1 MPLSRLLVSQ
11 CSLSGHTTKQLPQV
25 FFLHRGPPVEVGGSA
40 SASLLA
46 CCEVLSE
53 PLWLPALGRQWAVLS
68 VPLVMSRWYAGAAPN
83 WSPRLGHG
91 APIAHRERAAAPEC
105 RVNVLHSCDHSGIA
119 ATTDSHEC
127 RAPWLEG
134 VGGGWPPEVILKCDH
149 LVLCARSH
157 KALPV
162 GELVISA
169 RGLDFIRAWNQ
180 FWHVQD
186 AHQRE
191 ELKLSTE

>member
-149 LVLCARSH
+149 FSFVHARIRRFLLESSSSRLVAWISS
-157 KALPV
+157 
-162 GELVISA
+162 ELGISFGTF
-169 RGLDFIRAWNQ
+169 RMLT
-180 FWHVQD
+180 
-186 AHQRE
+186 RE
-191 ELKLSTE
+191 KN